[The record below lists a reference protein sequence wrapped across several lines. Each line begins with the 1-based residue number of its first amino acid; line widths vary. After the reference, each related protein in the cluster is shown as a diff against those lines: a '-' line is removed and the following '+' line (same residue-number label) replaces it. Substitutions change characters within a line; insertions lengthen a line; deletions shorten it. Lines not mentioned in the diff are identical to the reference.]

1 MRTKLISI
9 VFALLCL
16 VSFVS
21 CSNTNEP
28 IKDNYE
34 FSFDEKAQSEYIDK
48 IEKTKTNTF
57 ISYTIKDDTK
67 ISYIVYTFKDD
78 FCNTKVI
85 YTFYTD
91 IDNFRMGIKQH
102 ENYLDGFYSE
112 VNEKILLV
120 KTMYSSL
127 EQINYN
133 QLYETI
139 NSKYEIR

>member
-34 FSFDEKAQSEYIDK
+34 FSFDEKDQSEYINK

-67 ISYIVYTFKDD
+67 ISYIVYTFKDG

-85 YTFYTD
+85 YTFYND
-91 IDNFRMGIKQH
+91 IDNFRLGIKQH

>member
-1 MRTKLISI
+1 MNFHLMRKPKVSTLIKL
-9 VFALLCL
+9 
-16 VSFVS
+16 
-21 CSNTNEP
+21 
-28 IKDNYE
+28 KDG
-34 FSFDEKAQSEYIDK
+34 
-48 IEKTKTNTF
+48 
-57 ISYTIKDDTK
+57 
-67 ISYIVYTFKDD
+67 

-85 YTFYTD
+85 YTFYND
-91 IDNFRMGIKQH
+91 IDNFRLGIKQH

-120 KTMYSSL
+120 KTIYSSL

>member
-34 FSFDEKAQSEYIDK
+34 FSFDEKAQSEYINK

-67 ISYIVYTFKDD
+67 ISYIVYTFKDG

-85 YTFYTD
+85 YTFYND
-91 IDNFRMGIKQH
+91 IDNFRLGIKQH